1 MIERTKMRFAK
12 VNGKEVPLMWDN
24 ASSLD
29 FGREM
34 GYETVNDIQRNLMT
48 AIGELQP
55 NEAGEVKVQS
65 VETLVL
71 MAYTAIITAAEIKE
85 QKPSVSK
92 RELKNAILSDDGPG
106 IIEALVEC
114 LVQFSPVGK
123 EEDEALGKLEAV
135 KM

>member
-55 NEAGEVKVQS
+55 NEAQS

-85 QKPSVSK
+85 QKPTVSK
-92 RELKNAILSDDGPG
+92 RELKNAILSDDGQG

>member
-71 MAYTAIITAAEIKE
+71 R
-85 QKPSVSK
+85 PH
-92 RELKNAILSDDGPG
+92 LSTCHP
-106 IIEALVEC
+106 
-114 LVQFSPVGK
+114 QH
-123 EEDEALGKLEAV
+123 
-135 KM
+135 